1 MAALGRPAYITLD
14 RTADLGSD
22 RSVAAMEE
30 RCHRMLDAA
39 YAAGVRYFDA
49 ARSYGRAEAFLASWL
64 TRRNPPPE
72 TITIGSKWGY
82 SYVGDWRLDADV
94 HEVKNLS
101 ADHLR
106 RQFSESRALLG
117 TRLQLYQIHSAT
129 LESGVLEDRAVLDEL
144 GRLRAAGLAIGLTVS
159 GPRQQDV
166 IRRALQVSIDGRN
179 PFQVVQATW
188 NLLEQSAG
196 AALSDAS
203 ALGWGVIIKES
214 LANGRLTARNRD
226 PHLTALDEPGGGS
239 SHSAGNVC
247 AGCRAFAALGRCRPH
262 GRRHSGPV
270 AKQPRG
276 ADVAGRHELILG
288 WWRKRRRITGRS
300 EAGCPGRKDTRP
312 ASLAACEARQPIC
325 SRSLASDRD
334 RHARLRR
341 AARRRRPAP

>member
-1 MAALGRPAYITLD
+1 VTLGSTGLPATPLGLGLAALGRPAYINLD
-14 RTADLGSD
+14 RTTDLGTD

-82 SYVGDWRLDADV
+82 SYVGDWRLDANV

-106 RQFSESRALLG
+106 RQFTDSRTILG

-144 GRLRAAGLAIGLTVS
+144 GRLRGAGLAIGLTVS

-166 IRRALQVSIDGRN
+166 IRRALQVSVAGRN

-196 AALSDAS
+196 SALADAS
-203 ALGWGVIIKES
+203 ALGWGVIVKES

-226 PHLTALDEPGGGS
+226 PHLTAL
-239 SHSAGNVC
+239 AG
-247 AGCRAFAALGRCRPH
+247 RAEAHHVPLETYALAAARSQPWADVVLTGAVTPDQLRSNLAALTLPVDTTDLGMMAEAPEEYWKKR
-262 GRRHSGPV
+262 SGLP
-270 AKQPRG
+270 
-276 ADVAGRHELILG
+276 
-288 WWRKRRRITGRS
+288 WT
-300 EAGCPGRKDTRP
+300 
-312 ASLAACEARQPIC
+312 
-325 SRSLASDRD
+325 
-334 RHARLRR
+334 
-341 AARRRRPAP
+341 

>member
-1 MAALGRPAYITLD
+1 MTLGSTGLPVTPLGLGLAALGRPAYITLD
-14 RTADLGSD
+14 RTADLGDD

-72 TITIGSKWGY
+72 TLTIGSKWGY
-82 SYVGDWRLDADV
+82 SYVGDWRLDAGI

-101 ADHLR
+101 AYHLR
-106 RQFSESRALLG
+106 RQAAESRALLG
-117 TRLQLYQIHSAT
+117 TRLRLYQIHSAT

-144 GRLRAAGLAIGLTVS
+144 GRLRADGLAIGLTVS

-196 AALSDAS
+196 PALADAKT
-203 ALGWGVIIKES
+203 LGWGVIIKES
-214 LANGRLTARNRD
+214 LANGRLTARNPD
-226 PHLTALDEPGGGS
+226 PDLTALAS
-239 SHSAGNVC
+239 
-247 AGCRAFAALGRCRPH
+247 RAEAHHVSPETYALAAARAQPWADVVLTGAVTPQQLQSNLAALTV
-262 GRRHSGPV
+262 PV
-270 AKQPRG
+270 DA
-276 ADVAGRHELILG
+276 ADFEMFAETPEAY
-288 WWRKRRRITGRS
+288 WKKRSALPWT
-300 EAGCPGRKDTRP
+300 
-312 ASLAACEARQPIC
+312 
-325 SRSLASDRD
+325 
-334 RHARLRR
+334 
-341 AARRRRPAP
+341 